1 MFALSHPV
9 WARGRSREINLH
21 LEFDIVLPSGAQ
33 TVRLTASTAYQLF
46 ADDAFIAYGPARA
59 GDGYFRVDEWRV
71 DGKARLTVLVAG
83 YYSSCFEYSLYP
95 SFLNLEVLDAQGA
108 VLLATGRDAI
118 AAFAY
123 APKLRW
129 TDKQARQRVYT
140 EVFDFNRRKGERLEL
155 ETLPDP
161 HYLPRRV
168 APFSNAVFVPV
179 EAMGDLDITLR
190 TPTDPRAQMPNGRSP
205 FNNNILFLNPDCG
218 VEFPQME
225 CRLFEEAWRIATV
238 DKHPAG
244 TGALTA
250 MHARLFKFDAN
261 RSALI
266 GLDVDVQSPCEIC
279 LIFDEML
286 IDGDVI
292 PRRSNCLNAIKYT
305 LPAGEHRL
313 LSFEPYTFRYL
324 KVCVLKGSVA
334 LRRVYMREI
343 AGVEIARVEFRDARI
358 QEIFDAAVNT
368 YRQNASDIFMDC
380 PSRERAGWL
389 CDSFFTGRSEYALT
403 GDNRVETNFLENYAY
418 HTNYF
423 LPKDCSKGLVPML
436 YPGSTDFM
444 PDRAWIF
451 NWNLW
456 LILEIG
462 EYALLRHGSQAL
474 IGALK
479 DMVYA
484 ILDAA
489 FGWENEEG
497 LLEDIPGWVFV
508 EWSRANDPECTCG
521 VNFPS
526 NMLFSGALEAAGRL
540 YGDKR
545 LLDKAEALRDAI
557 RKYGFNGR
565 FFVDNAVRVDG
576 RLTQTQHTTEV
587 CQYYAFCFKVAD
599 AKRYPAL
606 HDLLLNDFGPQ
617 RKADNKHPDVPFANA
632 FIGNYL
638 RMLVLMDEGCYERA
652 LREIGDYF
660 GYMARETASLW
671 EFDDTRASCCHGF
684 ASCVAV
690 WLMQLK
696 EKLDL

>member
-1 MFALSHPV
+1 M
-9 WARGRSREINLH
+9 
-21 LEFDIVLPSGAQ
+21 
-33 TVRLTASTAYQLF
+33 
-46 ADDAFIAYGPARA
+46 
-59 GDGYFRVDEWRV
+59 
-71 DGKARLTVLVAG
+71 
-83 YYSSCFEYSLYP
+83 
-95 SFLNLEVLDAQGA
+95 
-108 VLLATGRDAI
+108 
-118 AAFAY
+118 
-123 APKLRW
+123 
-129 TDKQARQRVYT
+129 YT

-161 HYLPRRV
+161 RYLPRRV

-179 EAMGDLDITLR
+179 ETMGDLDITLR

-205 FNNNILFLNPDCG
+205 FNNNILFLGPDCG

-266 GLDVDVQSPCEIC
+266 GLDVDAQSPCEIC

-305 LPAGEHRL
+305 LPAGAHRL

-324 KVCVLKGSVA
+324 KVWRAQGQRGAAKGVYARDRGCGDRARGVSGRPDSGDIRRGGEYLPAERVGHLHGLSVA
-334 LRRVYMREI
+334 RARRLAVRFVFYG
-343 AGVEIARVEFRDARI
+343 AQRI
-358 QEIFDAAVNT
+358 RADR
-368 YRQNASDIFMDC
+368 RQPRGDQFFG
-380 PSRERAGWL
+380 EL
-389 CDSFFTGRSEYALT
+389 CLSYEL
-403 GDNRVETNFLENYAY
+403 
-418 HTNYF
+418 F

-565 FFVDNAVRVDG
+565 FLWTTRFGWMGGSRRRSIPRRCASITRFALKS
-576 RLTQTQHTTEV
+576 RMQSATQRCTI
-587 CQYYAFCFKVAD
+587 Y
-599 AKRYPAL
+599 
-606 HDLLLNDFGPQ
+606 
-617 RKADNKHPDVPFANA
+617 
-632 FIGNYL
+632 
-638 RMLVLMDEGCYERA
+638 
-652 LREIGDYF
+652 
-660 GYMARETASLW
+660 
-671 EFDDTRASCCHGF
+671 
-684 ASCVAV
+684 
-690 WLMQLK
+690 
-696 EKLDL
+696 